1 MNMIADQETRT
12 GLKLVSF
19 PTREGT
25 KFESNLDR
33 SVSALVEALCELAE
47 VEKMTGRAGLS
58 QRVCL
63 AVGDVTLDA
72 MRLARSRVTGGGT
85 GRRVNQ
91 GYIPQAPEESPRK
104 VAQRTR
110 GE

>member
-72 MRLARSRVTGGGT
+72 MRLAR
-85 GRRVNQ
+85 RVNQ